1 MFGPKKRGP
10 KPETFLLKVSVY
22 CIYFW
27 VFRFIRLSFRGV
39 ASCAHRLNHFSD
51 VCTPIN
57 FDATAVVS
65 FYLKTIVSLKKDLQR
80 SLFSRVSG
88 HVMLDKELYMTLH
101 VNINSIFILTALHS
115 L

>member
-10 KPETFLLKVSVY
+10 KPETFLLKVSV

-57 FDATAVVS
+57 FDATVLWFQFFENNCKFEKMSPKIS
-65 FYLKTIVSLKKDLQR
+65 FLKGFWSCNVGQR
-80 SLFSRVSG
+80 
-88 HVMLDKELYMTLH
+88 TLH
-101 VNINSIFILTALHS
+101 DFTCEY
-115 L
+115 